1 MQLDSVQNRISTNKT
16 SSHIFVRGK
25 HNSGKTI
32 SAINRAIFLKNN
44 YCLYEND
51 KILIICSDNKKL
63 GELKKLFVS
72 MSMEAEGRYMTLLE
86 PKVNV
91 VDIMS
96 LENIANK
103 YNKFNIAAPEEK
115 LLYME
120 NSIKRIKVKYP
131 QIEAYRDNN
140 LEFLIDEIRWI
151 KSCGYSIEEYQKAD
165 RIKRKGSTKRL
176 NKNSLAREA
185 IFKLMLKYNA
195 IMKKNK
201 IMDEEDKIL
210 NTIKYLKNKHN
221 LKFTHIIAED
231 IENYT
236 KAEINLI
243 ETLSNENDYST
254 IFFTFNKENILNENA
269 WFFKEKRLNTI
280 SNGAKIK
287 SFILKNTYKDKKVND
302 KIKKNMIIKSMENFK
317 YNDLKHNTS
326 FDFARDIDN
335 KSEIILNNDDIKY
348 SKGEMNKI
356 PVFNDIAAGEPIM
369 INPEIT
375 DDFYIPKY
383 WIKGAKD
390 CFMLK
395 IKGDSMINA
404 DICDGDYVVIRKES
418 MAQNK
423 DIVAVDI
430 DGSATL
436 KRLNITKNKV
446 LLMPENDKYKPI
458 VIDEEEG
465 ARIIGIAI
473 GVLKIK

>member
-1 MQLDSVQNRISTNKT
+1 MQLDSVQNKISTNKT
-16 SSHIFVRGK
+16 SSYIFVKGK
-25 HNSGKTI
+25 CCSGKTI

-44 YCLYEND
+44 YCLYDND
-51 KILIICSDNKKL
+51 RILIICSNSKKSDK
-63 GELKKLFVS
+63 LKKLFKG

-91 VDIMS
+91 VDIIS
-96 LENIANK
+96 LESITSK
-103 YNKFNIAAPEEK
+103 YNKFKFVTPEKK

-120 NSIKRIKVKYP
+120 NAIKRTKIKYP
-131 QIEAYRDNN
+131 QIESYKDDK
-140 LEFLIDEIRWI
+140 LQFLINEISFI
-151 KSCGYSIEEYQKAD
+151 KSCGFSIEEYQKAD
-165 RIKRKGSTKRL
+165 RVKRKRSDKRL

-185 IFKLMLKYNA
+185 IFNLMLKYNA
-195 IMKKNK
+195 IMVKNK
-201 IMDEEDKIL
+201 TMDEEDKVL
-210 NTIKYLKNKHN
+210 NAIKHLKNKHK

-243 ETLSNENDYST
+243 QTLSNDKDYST
-254 IFFTFNKENILNENA
+254 MFFTFNKENISNANA
-269 WFFKEKRLNTI
+269 WFIKNRKLNTI
-280 SNGAKIK
+280 SNDSKMK
-287 SFILKNTYKDKKVND
+287 SFILKNSYKDKKINSKTKQNIVVNF
-302 KIKKNMIIKSMENFK
+302 MENFK
-317 YNDLKHNTS
+317 YNDLKHNVS

-335 KSEIILNNDDIKY
+335 KSEIILADNMKY
-348 SKGEMNKI
+348 SSDEMNKI

-369 INPEIT
+369 MNPEVT
-375 DDFYIPKY
+375 DEFYMPKY
-383 WIKGAKD
+383 WVKGTKD

-395 IKGDSMINA
+395 IKGDSMVNA
-404 DICDGDYVVIRKES
+404 DICDGDYVVIKKES

-430 DGSATL
+430 DGNATL
-436 KRLNITKNKV
+436 KRLNITKTKV

-458 VIDEEEG
+458 VINEEEG